1 MINERLL
8 RLDQVRLLGPTGDP
22 LGVVS
27 SRDALR
33 AAQEAD
39 LDLVLV
45 APNADPPVCK
55 IVDYGKHKYEQSKAK
70 KDHKRKVQEVKG
82 VKLRPGTDVH
92 DLQVLVRKAKKFLE
106 DGDKVR
112 VTCVFRHRELAHP
125 EVGREKLHKIAA
137 ELESLGK
144 VDRDPILNGREMVI
158 VVNPIPGKKKDV
170 KAEDKKVGGQE
181 V

>member
-8 RLDQVRLLGPTGDP
+8 RLDKVRLLGNDGSQ

-27 SRDALR
+27 SREALDLAR
-33 AAQEAD
+33 KAE

-55 IVDYGKHKYEQSKAK
+55 IADYGKHKYDQSKAK
-70 KDHKRKVQEVKG
+70 KDHKKKVQEVKG
-82 VKLRPGTDVH
+82 VKLRPGTDTH
-92 DLQVLVRKAKKFLE
+92 DIGVLVRKAKKFLE
-106 DGDKVR
+106 EGHKVR

-125 EVGREKLHKIAA
+125 EVGREKLLKIAA
-137 ELESLGK
+137 ELEGLGK
-144 VDRDPILNGREMVI
+144 IDREPSLSGREMVI
-158 VVNPIPGKKKDV
+158 VVNPVVGKKKDA
-170 KAEDKKVGGQE
+170 KAENKEDGGQA